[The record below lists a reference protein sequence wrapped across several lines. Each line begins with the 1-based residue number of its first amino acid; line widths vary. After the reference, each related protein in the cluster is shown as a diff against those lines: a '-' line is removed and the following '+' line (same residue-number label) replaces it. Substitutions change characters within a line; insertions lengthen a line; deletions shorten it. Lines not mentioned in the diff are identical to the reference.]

1 MEIGEDL
8 VLGRTGKR
16 KFTEICVEDS
26 RFLLQELN
34 QDLLEIV
41 LSWLPTSS
49 FLRLT
54 SVCKKWKSVADSATF
69 RLACSQ
75 VRFRDPWFFM
85 VDSDPH
91 RSQHPVVFDSAEKK
105 WKKLNPLP
113 LVQPKKNQESCS
125 NFIPV
130 AASGGLI
137 CFHSTNGDFTVSNPV
152 TGSTRLVPALTSISQ
167 QPILAISMTAN
178 SERFKLVLIMGQL
191 PNLSF
196 KKYDSSADQWEDEI
210 PINQKIKNSG
220 EVEKD
225 DDHHSQYFLSSDNVV
240 SADMQRNP
248 YRQYSSALTVENGE
262 EILYFLSSSGTVV
275 SCNLTHKL
283 FFEYPR
289 LLPVFSEY
297 SIDIVECGGQM
308 YVVLLSEFFE
318 SASIRVWKWDEN
330 MDAWKQIAA
339 MPPASSHKFYGKK
352 VDINCCGAGDEMLV
366 CLNSAEVCTYVMC
379 NLVRNEWIELPQ
391 CYTDEDKTREFVCA
405 FSFEP
410 RIEAD
415 I

>member
-1 MEIGEDL
+1 MEIGEGL
-8 VLGRTGKR
+8 VLREKQKR
-16 KFTEICVEDS
+16 KFLEICEDS
-26 RFLLQELN
+26 RSLLQELN
-34 QDLLEIV
+34 QDLLERV
-41 LSWLPTSS
+41 LSWLPTST

-75 VRFRDPWFFM
+75 VPFRDPWFFM

-91 RSQHPVVFDSAEKK
+91 LSQHPVVFDSAEKN

-113 LVQPKKNQESCS
+113 LVHPKKNQETCS
-125 NFIPV
+125 NSIPV

-152 TGSTRLVPALTSISQ
+152 TGSTRLLPALNSISQ
-167 QPILAISMTAN
+167 QPILSISMAAN
-178 SERFKLVLIMGQL
+178 SERFKLVLILDQL

-196 KKYDSSADQWEDEI
+196 KMYNSYTDLWEEEI
-210 PINQKIKNSG
+210 SLNQKINNSVQAEKN
-220 EVEKD
+220 D
-225 DDHHSQYFLSSDNVV
+225 DHSQYFLTSGNVV
-240 SADMQRNP
+240 SADMQRSP
-248 YRQYSSALTVENGE
+248 FRQYSAALTVENGD

-289 LLPVFSEY
+289 LLPVFSEF

-318 SASIRVWKWDEN
+318 SASLRVWKWDEN
-330 MDAWKQIAA
+330 MHAWQQIAA

-352 VDINCCGAGDEMLV
+352 VDINCSGAGDEMLV
-366 CLNSAEVCTYVMC
+366 CLYSAEVCSYVMC

-391 CYTDEDKTREFVCA
+391 CYTEDDKTREFVCA